1 MWLLLAGGAFSVF
14 LVAMIALLLAVSP
27 PAGGSD
33 FGFQERIQVVDI
45 EGVLVDSRDLI
56 DQLQRYEDVSSVPA
70 ILLHIDS
77 PGGDVAT
84 SQELYAQVL
93 RLKEKGKTVV
103 AYFSSTGA
111 SGAYYVACAADL
123 IIANPGTVVG
133 SIGVIA
139 EWLNYSELLEWARL
153 SSVVLKSGEF
163 KDTGSSTRDLTE
175 DERAYFQ
182 SLIDDMY
189 AQFVDAVAS
198 GRGLD
203 VNQVRQF
210 ADGRVF
216 TGRAAVELDM
226 IDHTGNFQD
235 AVERT
240 AELAGIT
247 GMPRLIEVERPTL
260 TLLDIISGGL
270 SGSLPFFGEAGTTEQ
285 IRFQYLWK

>member
-1 MWLLLAGGAFSVF
+1 
-14 LVAMIALLLAVSP
+14 
-27 PAGGSD
+27 
-33 FGFQERIQVVDI
+33 
-45 EGVLVDSRDLI
+45 
-56 DQLQRYEDVSSVPA
+56 
-70 ILLHIDS
+70 
-77 PGGDVAT
+77 
-84 SQELYAQVL
+84 
-93 RLKEKGKTVV
+93 
-103 AYFSSTGA
+103 
-111 SGAYYVACAADL
+111 
-123 IIANPGTVVG
+123 
-133 SIGVIA
+133 
-139 EWLNYSELLEWARL
+139 L